1 MQLPRLLLAL
11 IDPASAAMNAPNRR
25 NSRKVYR
32 GGAIFGPGVP
42 GGSRQ
47 ATQEELAAF
56 GQRAEQRRRG
66 GEQAPGGVHPDQRA
80 AELAARELISTGT
93 ATLHGTKGILRP
105 EVIKFWHGDSILHIS
120 VQDRPGESMTRIPRR
135 LGPEHEEL
143 ITAYLI
149 AQLRRG

>member
-1 MQLPRLLLAL
+1 MRLPRLLLAL
-11 IDPASAAMNAPNRR
+11 IDPASAAMHAPNRR
-25 NSRKVYR
+25 NRRKVYR

-56 GQRAEQRRRG
+56 RQRAEQRIREDG
-66 GEQAPGGVHPDQRA
+66 NPPGVHPDQHA
-80 AELAARELISTGT
+80 AELAACELISTGA
-93 ATLHGTKGILRP
+93 ATLHGTKGTLRA
-105 EVIKFWHGDSILHIS
+105 EVINFWHGDSILHIS
-120 VQDRPGESMTRIPRR
+120 AQDRPSESTTRIPRR